1 MWGGG
6 ELDAGSQIVQ
16 KERSDSRSMVLC
28 HRLDVSREDC
38 LCRVF
43 YSVVNVFI
51 NVSGHVLD

>member
-1 MWGGG
+1 MGVSVSV
-6 ELDAGSQIVQ
+6 LLKIVQ
-16 KERSDSRSMVLC
+16 KGRSNSRGIVVCQIL
-28 HRLDVSREDC
+28 HVSWEDC

>member
-1 MWGGG
+1 MGG
-6 ELDAGSQIVQ
+6 ELDADSQIV
-16 KERSDSRSMVLC
+16 ENVRNDSRGTVLGKTL
-28 HRLDVSREDC
+28 HVSREDC